1 MAGKGSYQH
10 HISGTT
16 ACTRNMK
23 NFPGEIHSK
32 PPIRTILAMEWTSGT
47 AGCILRDVAP
57 CAAPKIDKVI
67 ISIVQYAGIIGIEK
81 KHTMSYLDFLR
92 PKQQNWC
99 GLKAEMSQVARQQAR

>member
-1 MAGKGSYQH
+1 MGYDGLHAEYEKLPRGNPLK
-10 HISGTT
+10 
-16 ACTRNMK
+16 A
-23 NFPGEIHSK
+23 
-32 PPIRTILAMEWTSGT
+32 PPIRTIMAMEWTSGT

-67 ISIVQYAGIIGIEK
+67 KSIFQSAGIIGIEK